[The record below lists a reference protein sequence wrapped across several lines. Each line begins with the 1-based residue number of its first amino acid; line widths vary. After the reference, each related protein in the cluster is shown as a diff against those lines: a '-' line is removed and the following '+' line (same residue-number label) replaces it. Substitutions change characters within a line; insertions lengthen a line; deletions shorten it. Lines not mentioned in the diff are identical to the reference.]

1 MVLSRNDKRKR
12 KEGDIVDL
20 MDPLA
25 QGPKRTKF
33 QAQRKFASVQ
43 CSPVVS
49 PAKERQEKT
58 KGQPVC
64 NELIT
69 HNRPNTEDFLTFL
82 CYRGT
87 SILPPSLNFFNTSP
101 KKEKS
106 QNAAKSANSSK
117 VSTANSKQTNSTSV
131 TSSSAK
137 KVVPVKEKPVAKK
150 KDASPPKPI
159 QLKTTSTA
167 AQALKKKYQEQRLK
181 KLKPTSMKTRSRGSS
196 DPPKPIAKSVS
207 QKKVVIPKV
216 VKRHS
221 LRSNVSLETETVSPP
236 LKKQSVS
243 QSKKRSSN
251 SKENDDSESSSPK
264 IEKKPKVSAVK
275 SLLQKKLVKSQK
287 VEEEK
292 RVTRSA
298 PRPVSPARRPTRKTK
313 EAAAIYMEILGR
325 KLVGSDLE
333 NEDNMSVDSFPEL
346 PNARKTAQTENEL
359 KLKNRGSKTSKDKEK
374 QEVAKKEEDLKD
386 DKKKKENN
394 KTKEKDIPKK
404 ESSVISG
411 RVAKQ
416 KPSPGVSLR
425 NKRLTREQISET
437 INDAKIAKRKSLG
450 LVSPL
455 KSKRTARVH
464 KYCELDSEDDEES
477 FTSEEMSSAATPVPK
492 PEVIKTR
499 KSAPAAVP
507 YAATTDNN
515 KKKETTTTTPRSSRS
530 SITSKKVT
538 TAAAD
543 AFAKPPKT
551 TVTAAAASP
560 KETPK
565 ETAKATKDNKPSP
578 VKRSKEKD
586 KEKAK
591 AKSTAS
597 AKAAEESEEEES
609 LSSLIDKL
617 KKKKESEKTSS
628 PAATT
633 TSPPGSNKETVAQE
647 MTSATKKKIKS
658 ILDVKLPQRGAEPM
672 KKFVSDDEESF
683 RGFTQR
689 SINGAH
695 ALLDEAIGTKNP
707 SILKTHEA
715 MKAQETNKKPDM
727 KAVFGCVLE
736 PTAAAAEKVVVVGSS
751 SSSPTTAVAKL
762 APKAAAAAAA
772 AATVGTS
779 SNSATIVGNHHRHPV
794 KVESDDATKSAS
806 DALLPQQPQ
815 QQQLKPQSRCVG
827 SKLTSTTTT
836 TTTTS
841 MPNCGGG
848 AATANM
854 IEMPSSMT
862 MMMMSSHHGHRKERV
877 NMSTE
882 QIEKWLNESSLA
894 KEESKVEMESVASSF
909 KYEPPPITTATATS
923 SSSSSAIAASLPGNN
938 HHHHHHRQHHHYH
951 ERYHQQQQQQQQQQ
965 QPSPHHQH
973 VHSLPIVTTGHHLS
987 ISPRIQHLV
996 RPVNVTLSKLS
1007 DRLKHQPPP
1016 ASATA
1021 TGSSSFFGR
1030 SSSTTTTTT
1039 TTTIGGKVTA
1049 AAATTTTTLTTTTIA
1064 DSSVSVGSLSTVALT
1079 STTATTTKTAMT
1091 KPASSSRG
1099 SSKETTPT
1107 NTTTAASYQR
1117 KMSKDSSFGDEL
1129 ADCDAISKSS
1139 AASVVSDSLE
1149 KKSLAS
1155 SPDRKVFFPRR
1166 KAFTRER
1173 RPPVA
1178 TIATTNATN
1187 VTDANA
1193 KSAVATAAAAAA
1205 LSSGAAFSPENES
1218 SVYAFE
1224 TEAEQSPVQL
1234 PLNASFRRKSKEQLF
1249 ATAKSQNGGIAS
1261 DKKQASADQAK
1272 DDTIAKK
1279 SADSKMTASAAAAA
1293 AGKSSKHLN
1302 LPQEAR
1308 KSAASSS
1315 GGSKNSQQPT
1325 TPKTFEL
1332 PKNFADLTNIQVL
1345 PLDKLT
1351 TSWSDVNCSASI
1363 AVQVNLDPQL
1373 QKSEKSSDSSHV
1385 VEAAASSSS
1394 SSAAAS
1400 AKKSLGAASSKPS
1413 TKGGSNSSNS
1423 TVTAAVAGAGREKT
1437 AAAAADRGSST
1448 SSSRTPPK
1456 SSTVA
1461 VVDQSEDQTTTDDDD
1476 NSSGQLFYI
1485 PLQAVAR
1492 NCSAQGGQQL
1502 IQGVAVKLGT
1512 EGPQGPNQKVLLKA
1526 KLVTKPPV
1534 TVARCPP
1541 IGTVQPTARVT
1552 QSSGSQQQVPSTST
1566 SSVGVAAATSAT
1578 TTDAGFKTPKDRVMK
1593 TIVDSKRI
1601 HKSPTPEKLVK
1612 STVKTAPSSGVE
1624 RNKVPA
1630 DGAKTSSSKKPSS
1643 KTKQEHYQPVNAT
1656 SFPCTQDSKENVKLV
1671 EAPIFRPSEKDF
1683 QDPLEYIDRIRPIAE
1698 KFGICKVVP
1707 PANFKPECKV
1717 SDDMRFTA
1725 YNHYIHRMLNRWGPN
1740 VREMMAIKKYL
1751 ATQSISLTQ
1760 APWIGGME
1768 VDLPYLY
1775 QTVQT
1780 LGGLKEVIEKKKWQK
1795 VADGMK
1801 IPRSAQ
1807 DRVTKIDDIYCKYLL
1822 PYDTLSQ
1829 GEREKLFKE
1838 VEADWVKKES
1848 RAERRSN
1855 DESDGEDDDD
1865 DDDDSSSEEIEE
1877 CIVKGRNMPLN
1888 AFYRIAR
1895 NTQRMWFG
1903 ERQCSPS
1910 GESEGASAA
1919 EVEAAFWKHV
1929 VEKRRH
1935 VCVHAAS
1942 IDSGGRGF
1950 GFSQAKNSPFARHP
1964 WNLKVLTN
1972 NAGSVLR
1979 ALGPQMGV
1987 TVPTLHVGM
1996 VFSTCCWYRDP
2007 HCLPWIEYLHTGA
2020 KKIWYGI
2027 PDTESEALR
2036 DTLARMFPR
2045 YCKSTKIWLP
2055 SDTAMVPP
2063 DMLVRNGV
2071 PLCQTV
2077 QEPGQ
2082 FIVVF
2087 PKAFTSSICTG
2098 YVVSESVYFA
2108 HPSWLDTAEQVFQ
2121 DLHDSCEPSMFSFE
2135 KLLFSIIN
2143 DAKTSTDVLRQIL
2156 PSVSRIYN
2164 REVENR
2170 RKLRELGLAKTEKLP
2185 LPEKDK
2191 RAKKKALQEEADY
2204 ECDTCRAN
2212 LYVSCVS
2219 NPTEEAIF
2227 CLTHAIPYIERKKSV
2242 LKNCTLI
2249 YTYSE
2254 NELSDLIHKLKSKIE
2269 AKSKKTN
2276 QTKQVK

>member
-49 PAKERQEKT
+49 PAKEPQEKT

-69 HNRPNTEDFLTFL
+69 HKRPNTEDFLTFL

-117 VSTANSKQTNSTSV
+117 VSTASSKQTNSTSV

-150 KDASPPKPI
+150 KDVSPPKPI
-159 QLKTTSTA
+159 KLKTTSTA

-236 LKKQSVS
+236 AKKQSVS

-264 IEKKPKVSAVK
+264 IEKKPKVSVVK

-298 PRPVSPARRPTRKTK
+298 PRSVSPARRPTRKTK

-374 QEVAKKEEDLKD
+374 QDVAKKEEDSKD

-437 INDAKIAKRKSLG
+437 INDSKIAKRKSLG
-450 LVSPL
+450 SVSPL

-477 FTSEEMSSAATPVPK
+477 FTSEETSSAATPAPK

-507 YAATTDNN
+507 SAATTDNN

-530 SITSKKVT
+530 SITSKKAT

-543 AFAKPPKT
+543 AFAKPAKT
-551 TVTAAAASP
+551 TTGTAAAAAP
-560 KETPK
+560 KEMPK

-647 MTSATKKKIKS
+647 TTTTATKKKIKS
-658 ILDVKLPQRGAEPM
+658 ILDVKLPQRGAELM

-736 PTAAAAEKVVVVGSS
+736 PTAAAADKVVVVGSS
-751 SSSPTTAVAKL
+751 SSSPTTTAAKL

-772 AATVGTS
+772 VTVGTS
-779 SNSATIVGNHHRHPV
+779 SNSAIIVGNHHRHHPV
-794 KVESDDATKSAS
+794 KVESDEATKSAS
-806 DALLPQQPQ
+806 DTLLPQQQQQ

-827 SKLTSTTTT
+827 SKLTSTTVTT
-836 TTTTS
+836 TTT
-841 MPNCGGG
+841 MPNCGSGGGG
-848 AATANM
+848 APAAANV

-938 HHHHHHRQHHHYH
+938 HHHHHRQHHHYH
-951 ERYHQQQQQQQQQQ
+951 QRYHQQQQQ

-1016 ASATA
+1016 AASATA
-1021 TGSSSFFGR
+1021 TGSSSFYGR
-1030 SSSTTTTTT
+1030 SSSTTT

-1049 AAATTTTTLTTTTIA
+1049 ATNTTTSTTTTIA
-1064 DSSVSVGSLSTVALT
+1064 DSSGSIRSLSTVALT
-1079 STTATTTKTAMT
+1079 STTATTTTKTAMA

-1173 RPPVA
+1173 RPLVA
-1178 TIATTNATN
+1178 ATTTTTDTTNAKA
-1187 VTDANA
+1187 TDANA
-1193 KSAVATAAAAAA
+1193 KSAAAAAAA
-1205 LSSGAAFSPENES
+1205 AAAMSGGAAAFSPENES

-1224 TEAEQSPVQL
+1224 TEAEQPPVQL

-1249 ATAKSQNGGIAS
+1249 ASAKSQNGGIAS

-1272 DDTIAKK
+1272 DATAAKK
-1279 SADSKMTASAAAAA
+1279 SADSKTTASAAA

-1315 GGSKNSQQPT
+1315 GGSNNSQQPT

-1373 QKSEKSSDSSHV
+1373 QKSEKSSNGSSSHV

-1394 SSAAAS
+1394 STAS
-1400 AKKSLGAASSKPS
+1400 VKKSLGAASSKPS
-1413 TKGGSNSSNS
+1413 TKGGSSSSNS

-1448 SSSRTPPK
+1448 SSSSRTPAK

-1552 QSSGSQQQVPSTST
+1552 QSSGSQQQVPSTS
-1566 SSVGVAAATSAT
+1566 SVGATTT

-1612 STVKTAPSSGVE
+1612 STGKTAASSGVE

-1630 DGAKTSSSKKPSS
+1630 DGSAKTSSSKKPSS
-1643 KTKQEHYQPVNAT
+1643 KTKQDHYQPVNAT

-1855 DESDGEDDDD
+1855 DESDGDDDDDDD

-2185 LPEKDK
+2185 LPENDK
-2191 RAKKKALQEEADY
+2191 KAKKKALQEEADY

-2227 CLTHAIPYIERKKSV
+2227 CLAHAIPYIERKKSV

>member
-49 PAKERQEKT
+49 PAKEPQEKT

-69 HNRPNTEDFLTFL
+69 HKRPNTADFLTFL
-82 CYRGT
+82 CYRAQKKKNLK
-87 SILPPSLNFFNTSP
+87 ILPSQQIHP
-101 KKEKS
+101 KS
-106 QNAAKSANSSK
+106 
-117 VSTANSKQTNSTSV
+117 VLPILSKQTQLV
-131 TSSSAK
+131 LQVLLQ

-150 KDASPPKPI
+150 KDVSPPKPI
-159 QLKTTSTA
+159 KLKTTSTA

-221 LRSNVSLETETVSPP
+221 LRSNVSLETEAVSPP
-236 LKKQSVS
+236 VKKQSVS

-264 IEKKPKVSAVK
+264 IEKETKI
-275 SLLQKKLVKSQK
+275 
-287 VEEEK
+287 EEEK

-359 KLKNRGSKTSKDKEK
+359 KLKNRGSKSSKDKE
-374 QEVAKKEEDLKD
+374 
-386 DKKKKENN
+386 N
-394 KTKEKDIPKK
+394 K
-404 ESSVISG
+404 SVISG

-437 INDAKIAKRKSLG
+437 INDSKIAKRKSLG
-450 LVSPL
+450 SVSPL

-477 FTSEEMSSAATPVPK
+477 FTSEETSSAATPAPK

-499 KSAPAAVP
+499 KSAPAAIP
-507 YAATTDNN
+507 STDATDNN
-515 KKKETTTTTPRSSRS
+515 KKKETTTTPRSSRS
-530 SITSKKVT
+530 SITSKKAT
-538 TAAAD
+538 TVAAD
-543 AFAKPPKT
+543 AFAKPAKT
-551 TVTAAAASP
+551 TTGTAAAAAAP
-560 KETPK
+560 KETAK

-591 AKSTAS
+591 AKSTAT
-597 AKAAEESEEEES
+597 AKASEESEEEES

-617 KKKKESEKTSS
+617 NKKKESEKTSS
-628 PAATT
+628 PAATAA
-633 TSPPGSNKETVAQE
+633 SAGGNKETIAQE
-647 MTSATKKKIKS
+647 TTTKKIKS
-658 ILDVKLPQRGAEPM
+658 ILDVKLPQRGAELM

-736 PTAAAAEKVVVVGSS
+736 PIAAAAEKVVVVGSS
-751 SSSPTTAVAKL
+751 SSSPTTSAAKL
-762 APKAAAAAAA
+762 APKAAAAA
-772 AATVGTS
+772 VGTS
-779 SNSATIVGNHHRHPV
+779 SNNAIIVGNHHHHHHPV
-794 KVESDDATKSAS
+794 KVESDEATKSMS
-806 DALLPQQPQ
+806 DALLPQQQ

-827 SKLTSTTTT
+827 SKLTSLTTTT
-836 TTTTS
+836 T

-848 AATANM
+848 GGGAPAANV

-923 SSSSSAIAASLPGNN
+923 SSSSSAIAASLPSNN
-938 HHHHHHRQHHHYH
+938 HHHHHHHHRQHHHYH
-951 ERYHQQQQQQQQQQ
+951 QRYHQPQQPQQPPP
-965 QPSPHHQH
+965 PSPHHQH

-1007 DRLKHQPPP
+1007 DRLKHQQPPV
-1016 ASATA
+1016 SAAA
-1021 TGSSSFFGR
+1021 TGSSSSFFGR
-1030 SSSTTTTTT
+1030 STSTA
-1039 TTTIGGKVTA
+1039 TIGGKVTA
-1049 AAATTTTTLTTTTIA
+1049 AAAATATTTTTSTTA
-1064 DSSVSVGSLSTVALT
+1064 DSSGSIKSLSTVALT
-1079 STTATTTKTAMT
+1079 STTTTTTTTTTKTAMA
-1091 KPASSSRG
+1091 KPASSRG

-1107 NTTTAASYQR
+1107 TTNAASYQR

-1129 ADCDAISKSS
+1129 
-1139 AASVVSDSLE
+1139 
-1149 KKSLAS
+1149 
-1155 SPDRKVFFPRR
+1155 
-1166 KAFTRER
+1166 
-1173 RPPVA
+1173 
-1178 TIATTNATN
+1178 
-1187 VTDANA
+1187 
-1193 KSAVATAAAAAA
+1193 
-1205 LSSGAAFSPENES
+1205 
-1218 SVYAFE
+1218 
-1224 TEAEQSPVQL
+1224 
-1234 PLNASFRRKSKEQLF
+1234 
-1249 ATAKSQNGGIAS
+1249 GGIAS
-1261 DKKQASADQAK
+1261 DKKHASTDQAK
-1272 DDTIAKK
+1272 DATVAKR
-1279 SADSKMTASAAAAA
+1279 SADSKMTASA

-1315 GGSKNSQQPT
+1315 GGSNSQPQPT

-1373 QKSEKSSDSSHV
+1373 QKSEKSSSSSSHA
-1385 VEAAASSSS
+1385 VEAAASSST

-1400 AKKSLGAASSKPS
+1400 VKKSLGAATSKPS
-1413 TKGGSNSSNS
+1413 TKGSSS

-1437 AAAAADRGSST
+1437 AAAADKSSTT

-1456 SSTVA
+1456 SSTIA

-1552 QSSGSQQQVPSTST
+1552 QSSGSQQQVPSTS
-1566 SSVGVAAATSAT
+1566 SVGVAAAAATTTTTT

-1612 STVKTAPSSGVE
+1612 PTGKTATSSGVE

-1643 KTKQEHYQPVNAT
+1643 KTKTDHYQPVNAT

-1683 QDPLEYIDRIRPIAE
+1683 QDPLEYIDKIRPIAE

-1855 DESDGEDDDD
+1855 DESDNDDDDDDD

-2170 RKLRELGLAKTEKLP
+2170 RKLKELGLTKTEKLP
-2185 LPEKDK
+2185 LPENDK
-2191 RAKKKALQEEADY
+2191 KAKKKALQEEADY

-2254 NELSDLIHKLKSKIE
+2254 VRI
-2269 AKSKKTN
+2269 
-2276 QTKQVK
+2276 